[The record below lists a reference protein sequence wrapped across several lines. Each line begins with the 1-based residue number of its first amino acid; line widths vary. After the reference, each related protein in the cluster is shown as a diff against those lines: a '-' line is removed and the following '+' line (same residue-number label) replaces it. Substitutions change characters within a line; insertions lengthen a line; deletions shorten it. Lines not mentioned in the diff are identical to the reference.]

1 VYVLNHSLF
10 WNKIIKKL
18 SLYKLKYQRVQK
30 MTTGKGCWILSCNCI
45 FEGGL
50 VKMAQQ
56 EGVTSLWNG
65 TIPSLILVSNPAI
78 QFMTYEAIKRRLHAL
93 CDKQHLSGLVYFFV
107 GAVAKAVATVLT
119 YPLQLVQTKLRVRD
133 HHPSVSVHSGP
144 IYESTFLEDTR
155 HLLLHLVIRLR
166 MDGAIPPLP
175 QMPSWHAEGRIV
187 CHLAVPN
194 KNTFT
199 TCSS

>member
-1 VYVLNHSLF
+1 
-10 WNKIIKKL
+10 
-18 SLYKLKYQRVQK
+18 
-30 MTTGKGCWILSCNCI
+30 
-45 FEGGL
+45 
-50 VKMAQQ
+50 MAQQ

-133 HHPSVSVHSGP
+133 CHSSVSVHSGP
-144 IYESTFLEDTR
+144 IYESTFLEDTH
-155 HLLLHLVIRLR
+155 HLLPPGDKFKNGWSNTSTTTDAFMACRGTHCMSFSCARQEHLHHMQQLSSQQSCLIFERSWVLILAWKPTILT
-166 MDGAIPPLP
+166 DFFVVFA
-175 QMPSWHAEGRIV
+175 MPCW
-187 CHLAVPN
+187 
-194 KNTFT
+194 
-199 TCSS
+199 

>member
-1 VYVLNHSLF
+1 
-10 WNKIIKKL
+10 
-18 SLYKLKYQRVQK
+18 LYNLKYQRVQQI
-30 MTTGKGCWILSCNCI
+30 TAGKGCWILSSNCI
-45 FEGGL
+45 CEGGL

-133 HHPSVSVHSGP
+133 CHSSVSVHSGP
-144 IYESTFLEDTR
+144 IYESTFLEDTH
-155 HLLLHLVIRLR
+155 HLLPPGDKFKNGWSNTSTTTDAFMACRGTHCMSFSCARQEHLHHMQQL
-166 MDGAIPPLP
+166 
-175 QMPSWHAEGRIV
+175 
-187 CHLAVPN
+187 
-194 KNTFT
+194 
-199 TCSS
+199 SS